1 MGERCSGEVYKGRIT
16 DFRCTRQG
24 KLLEEGRWWCRQHAP
39 TAAWKRVK
47 LSWDKH
53 NSESNARRVLHQ
65 WAVHGPELLRA
76 ARVFA
81 AGSRPCSHPIGMAG
95 SPARQSWEDQCFA
108 FGVLMREI
116 AACEEIEGV
125 TKRC

>member
-1 MGERCSGEVYKGRIT
+1 MRVKCAA
-16 DFRCTRQG
+16 
-24 KLLEEGRWWCRQHAP
+24 KLKQWNSPCAAPAILFDGQSWWC
-39 TAAWKRVK
+39 KRHSHGRTDAMK
-47 LSWDKH
+47 SREL
-53 NSESNARRVLHQ
+53 
-65 WAVHGPELLRA
+65 WATRGPELLRA
-76 ARVFA
+76 AEVFA